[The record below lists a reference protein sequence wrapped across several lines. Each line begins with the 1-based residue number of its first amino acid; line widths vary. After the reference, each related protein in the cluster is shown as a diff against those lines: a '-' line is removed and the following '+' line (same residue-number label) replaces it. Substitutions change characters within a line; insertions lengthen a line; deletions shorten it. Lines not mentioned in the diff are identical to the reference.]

1 MFMESA
7 KPSSGQHLKSLLTDL
22 LEDPEFNE
30 GKAWKRRYFEA
41 NDILVKGGET
51 GRSLF
56 FIEHGILRVT
66 LHVPLGE
73 QQPRVQP
80 GVNDL
85 GEGDLFGETSLF
97 AAQVR
102 TASIKAVTTGCV
114 VELDGRMLLEFLD
127 KRPALGYAFFK
138 FLFSLQLTRQESA
151 NRQIENL
158 LAWGLKAHGIDK
170 HL

>member
-1 MFMESA
+1 MESA
-7 KPSSGQHLKSLLTDL
+7 KPSGQTLKSLLAKII
-22 LEDPEFNE
+22 EDPEFIE
-30 GKAWKRRYFEA
+30 GKAWKRNYFEA
-41 NDILVKGGET
+41 NDVLVKGGET

-56 FIEHGILRVT
+56 LIEQGILRVT

-85 GEGDLFGETSLF
+85 AEGDLFGETSLF
-97 AAQVR
+97 SAQVR
-102 TASIKAVTTGCV
+102 TASIKAVTSGCV
-114 VELDGRMLLEFLD
+114 VEFDGQLLLEYLD
-127 KRPALGYAFFK
+127 KHPELGYEFFK
-138 FLFSLQLTRQESA
+138 YIFGLQLTRLESA